1 MLFVVNA
8 VAEVYP
14 VAQAREPRGEC
25 AGCLLRVARACAA
38 RCGLRGEDVE
48 DCAMDFVV
56 RIWHPASCRLPTGVG
71 CARCAGLLRISA
83 YRHSLDTIRRL
94 RRTRSHE
101 MRAGLDP
108 TIVMKRS
115 AAWTEP
121 GADELVL
128 KLELIRHISI
138 AARMLAPGDRLLIE
152 RRYFAGETVATIAE
166 SLGIPV
172 GTAQQRLRRAR
183 LRLRHKLNQA
193 GW

>member
-1 MLFVVNA
+1 
-8 VAEVYP
+8 
-14 VAQAREPRGEC
+14 
-25 AGCLLRVARACAA
+25 
-38 RCGLRGEDVE
+38 
-48 DCAMDFVV
+48 
-56 RIWHPASCRLPTGVG
+56 
-71 CARCAGLLRISA
+71 
-83 YRHSLDTIRRL
+83 
-94 RRTRSHE
+94 